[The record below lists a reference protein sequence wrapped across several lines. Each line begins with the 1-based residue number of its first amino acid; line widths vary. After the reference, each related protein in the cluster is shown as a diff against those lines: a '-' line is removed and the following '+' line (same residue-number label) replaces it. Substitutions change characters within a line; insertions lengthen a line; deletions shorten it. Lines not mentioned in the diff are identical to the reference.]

1 MTIFICLVSAFFWA
15 GFDITRKLSLKKISS
30 TTLLFLFSL
39 GQLLIF
45 LMWIYFESFS
55 INIKPYLLPAIVLIF
70 IGVSSALLFLKA
82 INQSE
87 LSLTIPL
94 LSLSPMFSSV
104 FSYIFIDEVLLK
116 TQYLGIFAIVLG
128 TLILYSKELTA
139 KDFLNS
145 WKVITKNKSARIMI
159 CVSLMWSITPV
170 LDKICLKYSS
180 INIHG
185 FIQSVGII
193 FFLLFLLIKNTKNE
207 ILKIRNHWKI
217 ILLTVLIGVI
227 ATILQFFA
235 ILNNFVPIM
244 ESIKRSVGQL
254 SSIVFGNF
262 FFKEKITESKIIGV
276 LTLSTGIYLII

>member
-1 MTIFICLVSAFFWA
+1 MTIFICVVSAFFWA

-39 GQLLIF
+39 GQCLIF
-45 LMWIYFESFS
+45 LIWIYFEHFS
-55 INIKPYLLPAIVLIF
+55 INIKPYLLPGIILIF
-70 IGVSSALLFLKA
+70 IGISSALLFLKA

-94 LSLSPMFSSV
+94 LSLSPMFSSI
-104 FSYIFIDEVLLK
+104 FSFIFIDEVLLK
-116 TQYLGIFAIVLG
+116 TQYLGIFAIILG
-128 TLILYSKELTA
+128 TLILYSKNLTV
-139 KDFLNS
+139 KEFLNS
-145 WKVITKNKSARIMI
+145 WKVIIKNKSARIMI
-159 CVSLMWSITPV
+159 GVSLMWSITPV

-193 FFLLFLLIKNTKNE
+193 IFLLFLLIKTTRNE
-207 ILKIRNHWKI
+207 MIKIKNHWKI
-217 ILLTVLIGVI
+217 ILFTVLIGVV

-254 SSIVFGNF
+254 SSVLFGNF
-262 FFKEKITESKIIGV
+262 FFKEKITKSKIIAI
-276 LTLSTGIYLII
+276 LTLSVGIYLIV

>member
-1 MTIFICLVSAFFWA
+1 MTIFICVVSAFFWA
-15 GFDITRKLSLKKISS
+15 GFDITRKLTLKKISS
-30 TTLLFLFSL
+30 TTLLFLFSI
-39 GQLLIF
+39 GQFLIF
-45 LMWIYFESFS
+45 LIWIYFESFS
-55 INIKPYLLPAIVLIF
+55 INVKPYLLPGIILIL

-104 FSYIFIDEVLLK
+104 FSFLFLNELLLK

-128 TLILYSKELTA
+128 TLILYSKKITA

-145 WKVITKNKSARIMI
+145 WKVIIKNKSARIMI
-159 CVSLMWSITPV
+159 GVSLMWSITPV

-193 FFLLFLLIKNTKNE
+193 IFLLFLLIKNTRNE
-207 ILKIRNHWKI
+207 IIKIKNHWKI
-217 ILLTVLIGVI
+217 ILFTVLIGVI

-244 ESIKRSVGQL
+244 ESIKRSIGQL
-254 SSIVFGNF
+254 SSILFGNF

-276 LTLSTGIYLII
+276 LTLSAGIYLIV

>member
-1 MTIFICLVSAFFWA
+1 MTIFICIVSAFFWA

-87 LSLTIPL
+87 LSMTIPL

-104 FSYIFIDEVLLK
+104 FSFLFLNEVLLK

-159 CVSLMWSITPV
+159 CVSVMWSITPV

-217 ILLTVLIGVI
+217 ILFTVLIGVI

>member
-1 MTIFICLVSAFFWA
+1 MTIFICVVSAFFWA

-39 GQLLIF
+39 GQFLIF
-45 LMWIYFESFS
+45 LIWIYFENFS
-55 INIKPYLLPAIVLIF
+55 INIKPYLLPGIILIF
-70 IGVSSALLFLKA
+70 IGISSALLFLKA

-94 LSLSPMFSSV
+94 LSLSPMFSSI
-104 FSYIFIDEVLLK
+104 FSFVFIDEVLLK
-116 TQYLGIFAIVLG
+116 TQYLGIFAIILG
-128 TLILYSKELTA
+128 TLILYSKDLTA

-145 WKVITKNKSARIMI
+145 WKVIIKNKSARIMI
-159 CVSLMWSITPV
+159 GVSLMWSITPV

-193 FFLLFLLIKNTKNE
+193 IFLLFLLIKTTKKE
-207 ILKIRNHWKI
+207 RIKIRNHWKI
-217 ILLTVLIGVI
+217 ILFTVLIGVI

-254 SSIVFGNF
+254 SSVLFGNF
-262 FFKEKITESKIIGV
+262 FFKEKITKSKIIAV
-276 LTLSTGIYLII
+276 LTLSVGIYLII

>member
-1 MTIFICLVSAFFWA
+1 MTIFICVVSAFFWA

-39 GQLLIF
+39 GQFLIF
-45 LMWIYFESFS
+45 LIWIYFEDFS
-55 INIKPYLLPAIVLIF
+55 INIKSYLLPGIILIL

-104 FSYIFIDEVLLK
+104 FSFILIDEILLE

-128 TLILYSKELTA
+128 TLILYSKDLTA

-145 WKVITKNKSARIMI
+145 WKVIIKNKSAKIMI
-159 CVSLMWSITPV
+159 GVSLMWSITPV

-193 FFLLFLLIKNTKNE
+193 IFLLFLLIKTTKNE
-207 ILKIRNHWKI
+207 MIKIRNHWKI
-217 ILLTVLIGVI
+217 ILFTVFIGLV

-244 ESIKRSVGQL
+244 ESIKRSIGQL
-254 SSIVFGNF
+254 SSVFFGNF
-262 FFKEKITESKIIGV
+262 FFKEKITKSKIIAL
-276 LTLSTGIYLII
+276 LTLSVGIYLII

>member
-1 MTIFICLVSAFFWA
+1 MTIFICVVSAFFWA
-15 GFDITRKLSLKKISS
+15 GFDITRKLTLKKISS
-30 TTLLFLFSL
+30 TTLLFLFSI
-39 GQLLIF
+39 GQFLIF
-45 LMWIYFESFS
+45 LIWIYFESFS
-55 INIKPYLLPAIVLIF
+55 INVKPYLVPGIILIL
-70 IGVSSALLFLKA
+70 IGVSSALLFLRA

-104 FSYIFIDEVLLK
+104 FSFLFLNELLLK

-128 TLILYSKELTA
+128 TLILYSKKITA

-145 WKVITKNKSARIMI
+145 WKVIIKNKSARIMI
-159 CVSLMWSITPV
+159 GVSLMWSITPV

-193 FFLLFLLIKNTKNE
+193 IFLLFLLIKNTRNE
-207 ILKIRNHWKI
+207 IIKIKNHWKI
-217 ILLTVLIGVI
+217 ILFTVLIGVI

-244 ESIKRSVGQL
+244 ESIKRSIGQL
-254 SSIVFGNF
+254 SSILFGNF

-276 LTLSTGIYLII
+276 LTLSAGIYLIV

>member
-1 MTIFICLVSAFFWA
+1 MTIFICVVSAFFWA

-39 GQLLIF
+39 GQFLIF
-45 LMWIYFESFS
+45 LIWIYFENFS
-55 INIKPYLLPAIVLIF
+55 INIKPYLLPGTILIC
-70 IGVSSALLFLKA
+70 IGISSALLFLKA

-94 LSLSPMFSSV
+94 LSLSPMFSSL
-104 FSYIFIDEVLLK
+104 FSFIFIDEVLLK

-128 TLILYSKELTA
+128 TLILYSKDLTV

-145 WKVITKNKSARIMI
+145 WKVIIKNKSARLMI
-159 CVSLMWSITPV
+159 GVSLMWSITPV

-193 FFLLFLLIKNTKNE
+193 IFLLFLLIKTTKKE
-207 ILKIRNHWKI
+207 IIKIKNHWKI
-217 ILLTVLIGVI
+217 ILITVLIGVI

-254 SSIVFGNF
+254 SSVLFGNF
-262 FFKEKITESKIIGV
+262 FFKEKITKSKIIGV
-276 LTLSTGIYLII
+276 LTLSVGIYLII

>member
-1 MTIFICLVSAFFWA
+1 MTIFICVVSAFFWA

-39 GQLLIF
+39 GQFLIF
-45 LMWIYFESFS
+45 LIWIYFENFS
-55 INIKPYLLPAIVLIF
+55 INIKPYLLPGIILIF
-70 IGVSSALLFLKA
+70 IGISSALLFLKA

-94 LSLSPMFSSV
+94 LSLSPMFSSI
-104 FSYIFIDEVLLK
+104 FSFVFIDEVLLK
-116 TQYLGIFAIVLG
+116 TQYLGIFAIILG
-128 TLILYSKELTA
+128 TLILYSKDLTA

-145 WKVITKNKSARIMI
+145 WKVIIKNKSARIMI
-159 CVSLMWSITPV
+159 GVSLMWSITPV

-193 FFLLFLLIKNTKNE
+193 IFLLFLLIKTTKKE
-207 ILKIRNHWKI
+207 IIKVRNHCKI
-217 ILLTVLIGVI
+217 ILFTVLIGVI

-244 ESIKRSVGQL
+244 ESIKRSIGQL
-254 SSIVFGNF
+254 SSVLFGNF
-262 FFKEKITESKIIGV
+262 FFKEKITKSKIIAV
-276 LTLSTGIYLII
+276 LTLSVGIYLII

>member
-1 MTIFICLVSAFFWA
+1 MTIFICVVSAFFWA

-39 GQLLIF
+39 GQFLIF
-45 LMWIYFESFS
+45 LIWIYFENFS
-55 INIKPYLLPAIVLIF
+55 INIKPYLLPGIILIF
-70 IGVSSALLFLKA
+70 IGISSALLFLKA

-94 LSLSPMFSSV
+94 LSLSPMFSSI
-104 FSYIFIDEVLLK
+104 FSFVFIDEVLLK
-116 TQYLGIFAIVLG
+116 TQYLGIFAIILG
-128 TLILYSKELTA
+128 TLILYSKDLTA

-145 WKVITKNKSARIMI
+145 WKVIIKNKSARIMI
-159 CVSLMWSITPV
+159 GVSLMWSITPV

-193 FFLLFLLIKNTKNE
+193 IFLLFLLIKTTKKE
-207 ILKIRNHWKI
+207 IIKIRNHWEI
-217 ILLTVLIGVI
+217 ILFTVLIGVI

-244 ESIKRSVGQL
+244 ESIKRH
-254 SSIVFGNF
+254 
-262 FFKEKITESKIIGV
+262 
-276 LTLSTGIYLII
+276 Y

>member
-1 MTIFICLVSAFFWA
+1 MTIFICIVSAFFWA

-87 LSLTIPL
+87 LSMTIPL

-104 FSYIFIDEVLLK
+104 FSFLFLNEVLLK

-217 ILLTVLIGVI
+217 ILFTVLIGVI

-254 SSIVFGNF
+254 SSIIFGNF

>member
-1 MTIFICLVSAFFWA
+1 MTIFICIISAFFWA

-55 INIKPYLLPAIVLIF
+55 INIKPYLLPGIILIF
-70 IGVSSALLFLKA
+70 IGISSALLFLKA

-87 LSLTIPL
+87 LSMTIPL

-104 FSYIFIDEVLLK
+104 FSFLFLNEVLLK

-170 LDKICLKYSS
+170 LDKICFKYSS

-217 ILLTVLIGVI
+217 ILFTVLIGVI

>member
-1 MTIFICLVSAFFWA
+1 MTIFICVVSAFFWA
-15 GFDITRKLSLKKISS
+15 GFDITRKLTLKKISS
-30 TTLLFLFSL
+30 TTLLFLFSI
-39 GQLLIF
+39 GQFLIF
-45 LMWIYFESFS
+45 LIWIYFESFS
-55 INIKPYLLPAIVLIF
+55 INVKPYLVPGIILILV
-70 IGVSSALLFLKA
+70 GVSSALLFLRA

-104 FSYIFIDEVLLK
+104 FSFLFLNELLLK

-128 TLILYSKELTA
+128 TLILYSKKITA

-145 WKVITKNKSARIMI
+145 WKVIIKNKSAKIMI
-159 CVSLMWSITPV
+159 GVSLMWSITPV
-170 LDKICLKYSS
+170 LDKVCLKYSS

-193 FFLLFLLIKNTKNE
+193 IFLLFLLIKNTSNE
-207 ILKIRNHWKI
+207 IIKIKNHWKI
-217 ILLTVLIGVI
+217 ILFTVVIGII

-244 ESIKRSVGQL
+244 ESIKRSIGQL
-254 SSIVFGNF
+254 SSILLGNF
-262 FFKEKITESKIIGV
+262 FFKEKITKSKIIGV
-276 LTLSTGIYLII
+276 LTLSAGIYLIV

>member
-1 MTIFICLVSAFFWA
+1 MTIFICIVSAFFWA

-94 LSLSPMFSSV
+94 LSLSPMFSSL
-104 FSYIFIDEVLLK
+104 FSFIFIDEVLLK

-128 TLILYSKELTA
+128 TLILYSKDLTA

-145 WKVITKNKSARIMI
+145 WKVIIKNKSARIMI
-159 CVSLMWSITPV
+159 GVSLMWSITPV

-193 FFLLFLLIKNTKNE
+193 IFLLFLLIKTTKKE
-207 ILKIRNHWKI
+207 IIKIEIICKI
-217 ILLTVLIGVI
+217 FLLTFFVGLIVKI
-227 ATILQFFA
+227 F
-235 ILNNFVPIM
+235 
-244 ESIKRSVGQL
+244 
-254 SSIVFGNF
+254 NF
-262 FFKEKITESKIIGV
+262 FE
-276 LTLSTGIYLII
+276 L

>member
-1 MTIFICLVSAFFWA
+1 MTIFICIVSAFFWA

-87 LSLTIPL
+87 LSMTIPL

-104 FSYIFIDEVLLK
+104 FSFLFLNEVLLK

-159 CVSLMWSITPV
+159 CVSVMWSITPV

-207 ILKIRNHWKI
+207 IIKIRNHWKI
-217 ILLTVLIGVI
+217 ILFTVLIGVI

>member
-1 MTIFICLVSAFFWA
+1 MTIFICVVSAFFWA

-39 GQLLIF
+39 GQFLIF
-45 LMWIYFESFS
+45 LIWIYFENFS
-55 INIKPYLLPAIVLIF
+55 IDIKPYLLPGIILIF

-104 FSYIFIDEVLLK
+104 FSFILIDEVLLK
-116 TQYLGIFAIVLG
+116 TQYFGIFAIILG
-128 TLILYSKELTA
+128 TLILYSKDLTT

-145 WKVITKNKSARIMI
+145 WKVIIKNKSARIMI
-159 CVSLMWSITPV
+159 GVSLMWSITPV

-185 FIQSVGII
+185 FIQSLGII
-193 FFLLFLLIKNTKNE
+193 VFLLFLLIKTSKKE
-207 ILKIRNHWKI
+207 IIKIRNHWKI
-217 ILLTVLIGVI
+217 ILFTVVIGVV

-254 SSIVFGNF
+254 SSVLFGNF
-262 FFKEKITESKIIGV
+262 FFKEKITESKIIAV
-276 LTLSTGIYLII
+276 LTLSVGIYLII

>member
-1 MTIFICLVSAFFWA
+1 MTIFICVVSAFFWA

-39 GQLLIF
+39 GQFLIF
-45 LMWIYFESFS
+45 LIWIYFEDFS
-55 INIKPYLLPAIVLIF
+55 INIKSYFLPGIILIL

-104 FSYIFIDEVLLK
+104 FSFILIDEILLE

-128 TLILYSKELTA
+128 TLILYSKDLTA

-145 WKVITKNKSARIMI
+145 WKVIIKNKSAKIMI
-159 CVSLMWSITPV
+159 GVSLMWSITPV

-193 FFLLFLLIKNTKNE
+193 IFLLFLLIKTTKNE
-207 ILKIRNHWKI
+207 MIKIRNHWKI
-217 ILLTVLIGVI
+217 ILFTVFIGLV

-244 ESIKRSVGQL
+244 ESIKRSIGQL
-254 SSIVFGNF
+254 SSVFFGNF
-262 FFKEKITESKIIGV
+262 FFKEKITKSKIIAL
-276 LTLSTGIYLII
+276 LTLSVGIYLII

>member
-1 MTIFICLVSAFFWA
+1 MTIFICIISAFFWA

-87 LSLTIPL
+87 LSMTIPL

-104 FSYIFIDEVLLK
+104 FSFLFLNEVLLK

-217 ILLTVLIGVI
+217 ILFTVLIGVI

>member
-1 MTIFICLVSAFFWA
+1 M
-15 GFDITRKLSLKKISS
+15 
-30 TTLLFLFSL
+30 FSL
-39 GQLLIF
+39 GQFLIF
-45 LMWIYFESFS
+45 LIWIYFENFS
-55 INIKPYLLPAIVLIF
+55 INIKPYLLPGIILIF

-94 LSLSPMFSSV
+94 LSLSPMFSSL
-104 FSYIFIDEVLLK
+104 FSFIFIDEVLLK

-128 TLILYSKELTA
+128 TLILYSKDLTV

-145 WKVITKNKSARIMI
+145 WKVIIKNKSARLMI
-159 CVSLMWSITPV
+159 GVSLMWSITPV

-193 FFLLFLLIKNTKNE
+193 IFLLFLLIKTTKKE
-207 ILKIRNHWKI
+207 IIKIKNHWKI
-217 ILLTVLIGVI
+217 ILITVLIGVI

-254 SSIVFGNF
+254 SSILFGNF
-262 FFKEKITESKIIGV
+262 FFKEKITKSKIIGV
-276 LTLSTGIYLII
+276 LTLSVGIYLII